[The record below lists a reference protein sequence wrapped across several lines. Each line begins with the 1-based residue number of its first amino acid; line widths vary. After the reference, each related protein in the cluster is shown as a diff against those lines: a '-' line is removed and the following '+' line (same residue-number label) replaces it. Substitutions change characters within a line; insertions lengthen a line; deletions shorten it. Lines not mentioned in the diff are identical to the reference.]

1 MYVLGIETSCDETAA
16 AVVADGARVLSNVI
30 SSTLALHKKYGGVV
44 PEIAARG
51 HLEAIDIVVKEALKK
66 SRIKLKDIGLIGVT
80 RQPGLPGALLVGN
93 TFADALSFA
102 LKRPLIAVD
111 HTLAHLYSPFLES
124 GLHGKRVPRFPFVGL
139 VVSGGHTSL
148 IYFKSFRQFKV
159 LGVTLDDA
167 AGEAFDKVAKI
178 LGLGYPG
185 GPEIDRLSK
194 ACLIP
199 SLKFNCAQLKGTL
212 DFSFS
217 GIKTSV
223 LYFVRDWQEKNRKNV
238 RSMPLKLKAEIA
250 GSFQRSV
257 VSNLIEKSILACK
270 LKNVDSLVIGG
281 GVSANSLLR
290 KELFSLG
297 SFEKINIY
305 FSELQYCLDNAAM
318 VAGLAYQMRTRL
330 AESKTR

>member
-16 AVVADGARVLSNVI
+16 AVVADGVRVLSNVI

-51 HLEAIDIVVKEALKK
+51 HLEAIDIVVSQALKK
-66 SRIKLKDIGLIGVT
+66 ARIRLEDIGLIGVT

-111 HTLAHLYSPFLES
+111 HTLAHLYAPFLEARR
-124 GLHGKRVPRFPFVGL
+124 KKAKVPRFPFIGL

-148 IYFKSFRQFKV
+148 IYFESFVEFKP

-178 LGLGYPG
+178 LELGYPG
-185 GPEIDRLSK
+185 GPEIDRL
-194 ACLIP
+194 ARICLAP
-199 SLKFNCAQLKGTL
+199 NLKFNCAQLKGTF

-223 LYFVRDWQEKNRKNV
+223 LYFVKDWQKDNDKSIK
-238 RSMPLKLKAEIA
+238 SMPLKLKAEIA
-250 GSFQRSV
+250 SAFQKSV
-257 VSNLIEKSILACK
+257 VSILIEKSMLACK
-270 LKNVDSLVIGG
+270 VKKAKALVIGG
-281 GVSANSLLR
+281 GVSANSMLR
-290 KELFSLG
+290 KELSEAGRAQNL
-297 SFEKINIY
+297 NVH

-318 VAGLAYQMRTRL
+318 VAGLAYRIRAKKEGL
-330 AESKTR
+330 DYD

>member
-16 AVVADGARVLSNVI
+16 AVVADGSRVLSNVI
-30 SSTLALHKKYGGVV
+30 SSTLALHKKYGGVI

-51 HLEAIDIVVKEALKK
+51 HLEAIDIVVIEALKK
-66 SRIKLKDIGLIGVT
+66 ARVRLKDIGLIGVT

-102 LKRPLIAVD
+102 INRPLIAVD
-111 HTLAHLYSPFLES
+111 HTLAHLYAPFLVTGVKGE
-124 GLHGKRVPRFPFVGL
+124 RIPRFPFVGL

-148 IYFKSFRQFKV
+148 IYFKSFSQFEA

-178 LGLGYPG
+178 LNLGYPG
-185 GPEIDRLSK
+185 GPEIDRLAK
-194 ACLIP
+194 TCLSP
-199 SLKFNCAQLKGTL
+199 RLKFNCAQLKGTF

-223 LYFVRDWQEKNRKNV
+223 LYFTRDWQEKNRRNI
-238 RSMPLKLKAEIA
+238 RSMPLKLRAEIA
-250 GSFQRSV
+250 SAFQKSV
-257 VSNLIEKSILACK
+257 VSILTEKSILACK
-270 LKNVDSLVIGG
+270 LKKVKSLLIGG

-290 KELFSLG
+290 KELFEAGRAQNL
-297 SFEKINIY
+297 NVH
-305 FSELQYCLDNAAM
+305 FSQLQYCLDNAAM
-318 VAGLAYQMRTRL
+318 VAGLAYQMR
-330 AESKTR
+330 K